1 MLKFA
6 RRRSSSTDRESMRS
20 RSVAGGP
27 DQLPPAKQRAA
38 SAERSPQISST
49 VTFPPHSAG
58 VIMMESP
65 ATPTKVEARTAC
77 TAPIRRVGIATAAAV
92 SIGGHNRNSLLLNP
106 KANFAPMTATLSH
119 LNSVLAQVQI
129 GEVVSVFPAT
139 LGSSD
144 TPIGTKSN
152 TPITVNSSTTGSSAL
167 PPPVLPRKPKVETF
181 LQTVPHS
188 GGLVPLPHH
197 QLWKVELLDTSGESG
212 YGTDNSDNSSLRSQG
227 SVVSSATSESSPPPL
242 PKRKPRRRVQF
253 DSYVLLIQALKD
265 RDLKGILAT
274 IFNVSAEALCTEDV
288 IYHFHTAILRQD
300 YEVTDLLVRAGC
312 EVNTFDHRGWSALH
326 CACSVARLDLIK
338 LLLQNGAA
346 VLARTHHSSQTGS
359 QLLPPENPAFPQ
371 CLAYLRCMEEC
382 LGTVNSRIVVAA
394 ANYRATRID
403 ELSIMKGDRL
413 VVCRRGDVNNEMWW
427 WVRNSRGD
435 EGYVLRDLLALNSRH
450 S

>member
-1 MLKFA
+1 
-6 RRRSSSTDRESMRS
+6 
-20 RSVAGGP
+20 
-27 DQLPPAKQRAA
+27 
-38 SAERSPQISST
+38 
-49 VTFPPHSAG
+49 
-58 VIMMESP
+58 
-65 ATPTKVEARTAC
+65 
-77 TAPIRRVGIATAAAV
+77 
-92 SIGGHNRNSLLLNP
+92 
-106 KANFAPMTATLSH
+106 MTATLSH
-119 LNSVLAQVQI
+119 LNSVMGQVQI
-129 GEVVSVFPAT
+129 GEVVSVFPA
-139 LGSSD
+139 GSDHRLDANSAA
-144 TPIGTKSN
+144 
-152 TPITVNSSTTGSSAL
+152 SSTTAG
-167 PPPVLPRKPKVETF
+167 PPPVLPRKPKMETF
-181 LQTVPHS
+181 LQPGS
-188 GGLVPLPHH
+188 SGLVQLTHPQHH

-212 YGTDNSDNSSLRSQG
+212 YGTDNSDNSSLRSQD
-227 SVVSSATSESSPPPL
+227 SAVSSTASCEASPPPL

-403 ELSIMKGDRL
+403 ELSIVKGDRL

-427 WVRNSRGD
+427 WVRNGRGD

>member
-1 MLKFA
+1 
-6 RRRSSSTDRESMRS
+6 
-20 RSVAGGP
+20 
-27 DQLPPAKQRAA
+27 
-38 SAERSPQISST
+38 
-49 VTFPPHSAG
+49 
-58 VIMMESP
+58 
-65 ATPTKVEARTAC
+65 
-77 TAPIRRVGIATAAAV
+77 
-92 SIGGHNRNSLLLNP
+92 
-106 KANFAPMTATLSH
+106 MTATLSH
-119 LNSVLAQVQI
+119 LNSVLAQVQL
-129 GEVVSVFPAT
+129 GQVVSVFP
-139 LGSSD
+139 
-144 TPIGTKSN
+144 SN
-152 TPITVNSSTTGSSAL
+152 SESGEVSQSVNSANPSTLNSHCP

-181 LQTVPHS
+181 LQATTALHPHQQLPHPHLHQLS
-188 GGLVPLPHH
+188 HPHQQLPHH

-227 SVVSSATSESSPPPL
+227 SVVSTSTSSESSSPPPL

-265 RDLKGILAT
+265 RDVKGILAT

-346 VLARTHHSSQTGS
+346 VLARTHHTSQTGS
-359 QLLPPENPAFPQ
+359 QLVPAENPAFSQ

-403 ELSIMKGDRL
+403 ELSIQKGDRL

-427 WVRNSRGD
+427 WVRNGRSD

>member
-1 MLKFA
+1 
-6 RRRSSSTDRESMRS
+6 
-20 RSVAGGP
+20 
-27 DQLPPAKQRAA
+27 
-38 SAERSPQISST
+38 
-49 VTFPPHSAG
+49 
-58 VIMMESP
+58 MELP
-65 ATPTKVEARTAC
+65 ATPTKVEARTAS
-77 TAPIRRVGIATAAAV
+77 TAPIRRVVPATSGQA
-92 SIGGHNRNSLLLNP
+92 GGSNRNSVLLNP
-106 KANFAPMTATLSH
+106 RANFAPMTATLSH
-119 LNSVLAQVQI
+119 LNSVLAQVRI
-129 GEVVSVFPAT
+129 GQQVVSVFPAS
-139 LGSSD
+139 LENGDS
-144 TPIGTKSN
+144 
-152 TPITVNSSTTGSSAL
+152 VNSANSCHNTSNNNPLHSNSSLNAGCL
-167 PPPVLPRKPKVETF
+167 APPPPPVLPRKPKVETF
-181 LQTVPHS
+181 LQAGC
-188 GGLVPLPHH
+188 GGLQLPHPHH

-227 SVVSSATSESSPPPL
+227 SVVSTSTSEASPPPL

-346 VLARTHHSSQTGS
+346 VLARTHHTSQTGS
-359 QLLPPENPAFPQ
+359 QLVPPENPAFSQ

-382 LGTVNSRIVVAA
+382 LGTVNSRIVAAA

-403 ELSIMKGDRL
+403 ELSILKGDRL
-413 VVCRRGDVNNEMWW
+413 VVVRRGDVNNEMWW